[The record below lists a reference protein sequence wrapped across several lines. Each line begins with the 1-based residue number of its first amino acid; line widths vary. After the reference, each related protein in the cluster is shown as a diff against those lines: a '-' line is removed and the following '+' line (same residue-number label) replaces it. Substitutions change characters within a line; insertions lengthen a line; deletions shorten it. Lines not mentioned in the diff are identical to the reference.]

1 MTRIVSRDGVVNI
14 DNAGIAPGRGGYL
27 HRESRCLDKFAA
39 SKVKEFR
46 SLKSAIDRTA
56 RLRIVEAVRS
66 AMVLDSEQRLE

>member
-14 DNAGIAPGRGGYL
+14 DHAGFAPGRGGYL
-27 HRESRCLDKFAA
+27 HRESHCLDKFAA

-46 SLKSAIDRTA
+46 SLKSAIDRAA
-56 RLRIVEAVRS
+56 RFRIVEAVRS

>member
-1 MTRIVSRDGVVNI
+1 MVRIVSHDGVVNI

-27 HRESRCLDKFAA
+27 HRESRCLEKFAA

-46 SLKSAIDRTA
+46 SLKSAVDRAA

-66 AMVLDSEQRLE
+66 AMTLDSEQRLD